1 MRACEGRGG
10 VMGGAGGCGCEMGV
24 GVWLERVDGCERDVW
39 LWLWKGTCGFRS
51 VIKLRGAY
59 GCL

>member
-1 MRACEGRGG
+1 
-10 VMGGAGGCGCEMGV
+10 MGGAGGCGCEMGV